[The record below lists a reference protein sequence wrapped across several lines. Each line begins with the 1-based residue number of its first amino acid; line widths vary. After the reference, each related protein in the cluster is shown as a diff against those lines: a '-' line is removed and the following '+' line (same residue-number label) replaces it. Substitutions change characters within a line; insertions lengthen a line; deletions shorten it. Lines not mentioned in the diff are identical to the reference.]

1 MTLRTVDE
9 QLSSPFHEV
18 RDLVEHYRNGDFD
31 MEAFLTEL
39 DDYEERLQ
47 VLYEGVAAE
56 PGGDA
61 VEEDLE
67 VLEDAVAGIHLFSDV
82 SERLREFA
90 EHGEEEVATEALE
103 MAQQAHHRWV
113 ELVELRGDLLS
124 RIQHRSGVQ
133 SYGEGSEEVW
143 G

>member
-31 MEAFLTEL
+31 TEDFLTEL
-39 DDYEERLQ
+39 DGYEERLQ

-56 PGGDA
+56 PGGTG

-90 EHGEEEVATEALE
+90 ENGEEEAATEALE

-124 RIQHRSGVQ
+124 KIAHSSAQQ
-133 SYGEGSEEVW
+133 SYGDSSEEYW

>member
-1 MTLRTVDE
+1 MTIRTVEE
-9 QLSSPFHEV
+9 QLTSPFHEV

-31 MEAFLTEL
+31 MEEFLAEL
-39 DDYEERLQ
+39 DGYEERLQ

-56 PGGDA
+56 PNGDG

-67 VLEDAVAGIHLFSDV
+67 VLEDAVSGIHVFSDV
-82 SERLREFA
+82 SESLREFA
-90 EHGEEEVATEALE
+90 ETGEEEVATEALS

-124 RIQHRSGVQ
+124 RIQHNTSSGH
-133 SYGEGSEEVW
+133 YGLLDEDDW